1 MDFTR
6 PKETRDSSVI
16 TLFYVAL
23 LYRVLRTQLMVALF
37 EILFFLFRY
46 TLNNQVNEENDYN
59 SADDHRT
66 HFTVTAVP

>member
-1 MDFTR
+1 
-6 PKETRDSSVI
+6 
-16 TLFYVAL
+16 
-23 LYRVLRTQLMVALF
+23 MVALF
-37 EILFFLFRY
+37 EILFFLVRY